1 MSSYPWGLSHKHP
14 GIETTGNQ
22 QVLRCKTQF
31 HIRLDFVFL
40 CRGGNFKIC
49 SDDDFLKVDEG
60 KVPTLHCFSAMSNFN
75 GRKYPLSW
83 IQKLQSVSDSNFV
96 LLDAAS
102 YVSTN
107 SLDLSKVTPD
117 FVVMSFYK
125 MFGYPT
131 GLGAL
136 LVRNS
141 SSGIL
146 EKNYFGGGTV
156 DLALVR
162 KNKQFHRQNLSQRLE
177 DGTADYLGSEILTHL
192 LLKLTSVFW

>member
-1 MSSYPWGLSHKHP
+1 
-14 GIETTGNQ
+14 
-22 QVLRCKTQF
+22 
-31 HIRLDFVFL
+31 
-40 CRGGNFKIC
+40 
-49 SDDDFLKVDEG
+49 
-60 KVPTLHCFSAMSNFN
+60 MSNFN

-83 IQKLQSVSDSNFV
+83 IKELQSASESNFV

-107 SLDLSKVTPD
+107 HLDLSKVTPD

-136 LVRNS
+136 LVRNVS
-141 SSGIL
+141 SEVL

-162 KNKQFHRQNLSQRLE
+162 TNKQFHRRNISQRLE
-177 DGTADYLGSEILTHL
+177 DGTADYLGTEI
-192 LLKLTSVFW
+192 

>member
-1 MSSYPWGLSHKHP
+1 
-14 GIETTGNQ
+14 
-22 QVLRCKTQF
+22 
-31 HIRLDFVFL
+31 
-40 CRGGNFKIC
+40 
-49 SDDDFLKVDEG
+49 
-60 KVPTLHCFSAMSNFN
+60 MSNFN

-83 IQKLQSVSDSNFV
+83 IKELQSASESNFV

-107 SLDLSKVTPD
+107 NLDLSRVKPD

-136 LVRNS
+136 LVRNT

-156 DLALVR
+156 DVASVR
-162 KNKQFHRQNLSQRLE
+162 TNKQFYRRNISQRLE
-177 DGTADYLGSEILTHL
+177 DGTADYLGREI
-192 LLKLTSVFW
+192 

>member
-1 MSSYPWGLSHKHP
+1 MKINS
-14 GIETTGNQ
+14 I
-22 QVLRCKTQF
+22 F
-31 HIRLDFVFL
+31 I
-40 CRGGNFKIC
+40 CRGGCFKIC
-49 SDDDFLKVDEG
+49 SDEDFRLVDES
-60 KVPTLHCFSAMSNFN
+60 KCPILNCFTAMSNFN

-83 IQKLQSVSDSNFV
+83 IKELQSASESNFV

-107 SLDLSKVTPD
+107 NLDLSRVKPD

-136 LVRNS
+136 LVRNT

-156 DLALVR
+156 DVASVR
-162 KNKQFHRQNLSQRLE
+162 TNKQFYRRNISQRLE
-177 DGTADYLGSEILTHL
+177 DGTADYLGREI
-192 LLKLTSVFW
+192 